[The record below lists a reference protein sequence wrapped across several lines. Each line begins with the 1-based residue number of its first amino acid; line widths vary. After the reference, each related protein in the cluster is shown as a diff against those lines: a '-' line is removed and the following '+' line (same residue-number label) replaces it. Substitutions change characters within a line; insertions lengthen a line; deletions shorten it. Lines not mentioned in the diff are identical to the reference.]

1 MYGENETISRGVAT
15 AGGEVTPPPLIEN
28 IDLEKL
34 WRYFFLKRLGK
45 NLEKAPR
52 FEITKIAPG
61 ISSANLLYSEFQ
73 LLKDDIDNS
82 TELSELIN
90 KPKPID
96 NGYSN
101 ATRIYRFLLTLPI
114 TVASNERSFSQL
126 KLLKIYINQ

>member
-1 MYGENETISRGVAT
+1 MKPYPRVSRQR
-15 AGGEVTPPPLIEN
+15 GGGNPSSNDRKYWLRKIMAVL
-28 IDLEKL
+28 
-34 WRYFFLKRLGK
+34 FFKRLGK
-45 NLEKAPR
+45 NLEKAQR

-61 ISSANLLYSEFQ
+61 ISNANLLYSEFQ

-96 NGYSN
+96 NGYLN

-114 TVASNERSFSQL
+114 TVASNERSFLQL